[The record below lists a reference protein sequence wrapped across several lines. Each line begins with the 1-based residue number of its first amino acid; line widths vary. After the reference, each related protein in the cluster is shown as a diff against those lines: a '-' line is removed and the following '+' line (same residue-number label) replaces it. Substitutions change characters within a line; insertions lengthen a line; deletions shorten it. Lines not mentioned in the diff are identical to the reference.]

1 MYRSGLHMH
10 ILKTIIMVAMKTGKN
25 GEKTDIPCPEA
36 VVNSVRMMEQN
47 DVVDQRRDY
56 YGIR

>member
-1 MYRSGLHMH
+1 
-10 ILKTIIMVAMKTGKN
+10 MKTGKS

-36 VVNSVRMMEQN
+36 VVNSARRMEQN

-56 YGIR
+56 YGIRQVCRKWWK